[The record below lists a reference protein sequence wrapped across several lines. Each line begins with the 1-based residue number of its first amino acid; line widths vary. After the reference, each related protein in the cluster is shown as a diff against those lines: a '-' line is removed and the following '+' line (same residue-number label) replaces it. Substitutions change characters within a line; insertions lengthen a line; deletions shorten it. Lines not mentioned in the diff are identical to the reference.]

1 VVYSRKIEEK
11 ELTFGVSGR
20 LYKSNVLLYDHQ
32 SESLWSQLMNQAIS
46 GPMVGKKLTK
56 LAAVRTKWKSWKK
69 INPSTLVLSDDTG
82 YYRNY
87 TVDPYEGY
95 YRIGTMMFPVGDV
108 RRDLAAKERVLGVEV
123 KQKAKAYP
131 LEWLRANPGILKD
144 QVGDEPIHIEVNL
157 EGDVVAVKDQKGNS
171 IPSTFAYWFA
181 WQAFHPDTSVYRK

>member
-1 VVYSRKIEEK
+1 
-11 ELTFGVSGR
+11 
-20 LYKSNVLLYDHQ
+20 
-32 SESLWSQLMNQAIS
+32 
-46 GPMVGKKLTK
+46 MVGKNLSK

-131 LEWLRANPGILKD
+131 LDWLRANPGILKD